1 MNKTAVFFFAALAL
15 LLLVFTVGLHVGS
28 LPTSFRTISE
38 ALFRYNPED
47 MTHFSIVHL
56 RLPRVLLAFLTG
68 ASLAFAG
75 YLMQALV
82 NNALADPYLLGT
94 ASGASLG
101 ASLSIFFL
109 TDLTFLGLYL
119 PPFFALAG
127 SFGVTLVVVIL
138 GSRRGQLI
146 PSQMLLV
153 GIALSSLLVA
163 LVSLLMFLSD
173 TDSQLKSVVFWSM
186 GSFEKAAWSNLGY
199 PASAI
204 AVSLILFF
212 FLHRHLNVLLLGAD
226 RAQTLGVNVR
236 LMQWIMLVTV
246 SVVTGFAVAFSGP
259 VGFVGLMVP
268 HIVRAVLGTANRY
281 NLFAT
286 ALVGG
291 VFLVIC
297 DLLARLIYPPAGLP
311 VGIVTSFFG
320 VPFFVYLLRRK
331 NYRFN

>member
-1 MNKTAVFFFAALAL
+1 MLTLGFFLSL
-15 LLLVFTVGLHVGS
+15 RVGS
-28 LPTSFRTISE
+28 ISTPFSTILE
-38 ALFRYNPED
+38 AFVSYEASD
-47 MTHFSIVHL
+47 AAHYSIIHL
-56 RLPRVLLAFLTG
+56 RLPRLLLAFLTG

-101 ASLSIFFL
+101 ASISFYLFA
-109 TDLTFLGLYL
+109 DLTFLGFYM
-119 PPFFALAG
+119 PPFFALLG
-127 SFGVTLVVVIL
+127 SFGVTLVVVVL
-138 GSRRGQLI
+138 GSRRGQLV

-163 LVSLLMFLSD
+163 LVSLIMFLSESE
-173 TDSQLKSVVFWSM
+173 SQLKSVVFWSM
-186 GSFEKAAWSNLGY
+186 GGFEKADWTNLGY
-199 PASAI
+199 PATAL
-204 AVSLILFF
+204 VLSLVLFF
-212 FLHRHLNVLLLGAD
+212 FLQRHLNVLLLGTE
-226 RAQTLGVNVR
+226 RAETLGLDVR
-236 LMQWIMLVTV
+236 RIRWVMLVTV

-268 HIVRAVLGTANRY
+268 HVIRALLGTTSRL
-281 NLFAT
+281 NLAAC
-286 ALVGG
+286 ALGG
-291 VFLVIC
+291 GLFLVVC
-297 DLLARLIYPPAGLP
+297 DLISRLLYPPAGLP

>member
-1 MNKTAVFFFAALAL
+1 MKKTVAVLLML
-15 LLLVFTVGLHVGS
+15 LLLLGAGFFLGLSVGS
-28 LPTSFRTISE
+28 METSYRTIAQ
-38 ALFRYNPED
+38 ALFAYEVSD
-47 MTHFSIVHL
+47 ITHFSIIHL
-56 RLPRVLLAFLTG
+56 RLPRLLLAFLTG

-101 ASLSIFFL
+101 ASLSYFFFAEVTVL
-109 TDLTFLGLYL
+109 GLHLPPLFAFLGS
-119 PPFFALAG
+119 LA
-127 SFGVTLVVVIL
+127 VTLVVVLL
-138 GSRRGQLI
+138 GSKRGHLI

-163 LVSLLMFLSD
+163 LVSLIMFLSESE
-173 TDSQLKSVVFWSM
+173 SQLKSVVFWSM
-186 GSFEKAAWSNLGY
+186 GGFEKADWSNLGY
-199 PASAI
+199 PATAL
-204 AVSLILFF
+204 SLSLLIFF
-212 FLHRHLNVLLLGAD
+212 FLQKHLNVLLLGAE
-226 RAQTLGVNVR
+226 RAETLGVDVR
-236 LMQWIMLVTV
+236 FIRWVMLLTV

-268 HIVRAVLGTANRY
+268 HMVRAVLGTANRF
-281 NLFAT
+281 NLLAT
-286 ALVGG
+286 ALAGG
-291 VFLVIC
+291 LFLVFC
-297 DLLARLIYPPAGLP
+297 DLLSRLIYPPAGLP

>member
-1 MNKTAVFFFAALAL
+1 MVCL
-15 LLLVFTVGLHVGS
+15 LLLSALGFFLGLKVGS
-28 LPTSFRTISE
+28 ISTSYTTIME
-38 ALFRYNPED
+38 ALFSYDSTDP
-47 MTHFSIVHL
+47 THFSIINL
-56 RLPRVLLAFLTG
+56 RLPRLLLAFLTG
-68 ASLAFAG
+68 ASLAFSG

-101 ASLSIFFL
+101 ASLSFFL
-109 TDLTFLGLYL
+109 FADLTFMGLYL

-127 SFGVTLVVVIL
+127 SFAVTLVVVVL

-153 GIALSSLLVA
+153 GVALSSLLTA

-173 TDSQLKSVVFWSM
+173 SESQLKSVVFWSM
-186 GSFEKAAWSNLGY
+186 GGFEKADWSTLGY
-199 PASAI
+199 PA
-204 AVSLILFF
+204 VTLTLGLILFF
-212 FLHRHLNVLLLGAD
+212 FLQRHLSVLLLGAE
-226 RAQTLGVNVR
+226 RAETLGVDVR
-236 LMQWIMLVTV
+236 LIRWVMLVSV

-268 HIVRAVLGTANRY
+268 HFTRALLGTTNRL
-281 NLFAT
+281 NLIAC
-286 ALVGG
+286 ALAGG
-291 VFLVIC
+291 LFLVVC
-297 DLLARLIYPPAGLP
+297 DLISRWIYPPAGMP

-331 NYRFN
+331 NYRFS